1 MVLLAVI
8 LLACLGCMGL
18 SYGLWRAVLRAGRPG
33 HPMAMALIASLLV
46 SGLLLW
52 LFRDRAPPNLPV
64 NGLTEALYIAC
75 LLNIPA
81 AILLTWRR

>member
-1 MVLLAVI
+1 MGPVEGPLKGTSEVTVRGKSGSTPFGVPDPEPLL
-8 LLACLGCMGL
+8 
-18 SYGLWRAVLRAGRPG
+18 RR
-33 HPMAMALIASLLV
+33 
-46 SGLLLW
+46 GLLLW

>member
-1 MVLLAVI
+1 MNGVA
-8 LLACLGCMGL
+8 
-18 SYGLWRAVLRAGRPG
+18 S
-33 HPMAMALIASLLV
+33 IASLLV